1 MDSEDRELADLIKS
15 FKDRQACSDVAIARP
30 SDIQRISLEGKL
42 ESLKASIDDA
52 SDGPT
57 DAEIHRTRRAIERN
71 RQLSRFLVSRG
82 ERYRGCSFASYL
94 TETES
99 QRAAVDTLSAVAQ
112 LENLPNVILF
122 GPRGTGKDHLMVAA
136 IRTAFGGPLSS
147 VYWTT
152 GMDLFG
158 DIRDRMESAETERSF
173 VERLGSTGLLA
184 ISDPIPISGGFT
196 EHQANMLYRIIDRR
210 YSCNRPTWVTINVS
224 SGAEFDQKLGAATA
238 DRIRDGALVIECNWR
253 SHRKTRS

>member
-15 FKDRQACSDVAIARP
+15 FKDRQACSDVQAEPKAP
-30 SDIQRISLEGKL
+30 SKLSFNGKL
-42 ESLKASIDDA
+42 DKLKASIDNA
-52 SDGPT
+52 TCDGPT
-57 DAEIHRTRRAIERN
+57 DAEIQRDELAKERN